1 MAPIS
6 PGQGARQSRKPKK
19 TTDLTNLHR
28 YEPFTRRIS
37 RLKIDPVHKV
47 ERRKPTNDET
57 DLTQSYFRSALE
69 EWAELNLSQ
78 TFTSFLNKTSPLCEN
93 LPQLLHHAD
102 AVFELLLQHV
112 EKKDAL
118 ALEPLLSLAAHLAH
132 DLGQRFEHYFS
143 RMVTLVA
150 QVAASHDSADVIEWC
165 FTCLAWMFKYLSRL
179 LVQDLRPL
187 LDIMI
192 PYLSSKKEYI
202 VRFSAESLA
211 FLLRKAAVM
220 YPKKKSPLTLALQH
234 LFARSNVGPVA
245 SVSYQVGVMSL
256 CAESAKGIDGAL
268 HSSADSL
275 LQCLLAVSRPMCEQ
289 QETRSIVEGVLV
301 ALIHDTDSAGFYPVV
316 GVTLDMVRQ
325 CTISSESAQ
334 ILFGL
339 RLLTVILGT
348 RKGSRISSSWKD
360 AIQAYSGIAQ
370 AAMKFLD
377 ESNISEEEPDLRL
390 QVAQTIL
397 AVSAEILTFAPMD
410 QLLPQ
415 SQKILALL
423 EHRLVPAQ
431 FFTFCTVCAELGT
444 DRFPDLVLPRLQQY
458 LIDHWSADQMSTHYL
473 LQHLNHGGM
482 TLNRKPGS
490 LAIDCPRGL
499 VDALIGSL
507 SADKTE
513 GSDTGAQQLVG
524 QIYSLSNTR
533 PPREPRQVEA
543 LVDGFEKAV
552 VHALQEHSGLLDLR
566 RRVVLGSGLNS
577 YLDLVPNDN
586 IRRTDLLSLVQTT
599 SPDLFRFSAFVAAT
613 RRLFESVH
621 MGNNLPET
629 RFDSIRYVLLENLL
643 SPSKKLKVGSLS
655 LLSHMKTSG
664 SDEWLSE
671 TVDLMQD
678 ILRTPYLPSEARKIA
693 MFLRRLPQRQKKIA
707 SNSSLENL
715 IPYFCLGLVASY
727 HDQTRQE
734 VCNVLAQI
742 VEVSPVEEAVVNITI
757 QWLQAPT
764 HLSLVQRHVQPQP
777 KTTYSAFESADLS
790 TLEGLCQKT
799 LQDFSSSKDRFFELV
814 EAEHSIGHTSSPENG
829 RTLALQILSSI
840 PASAERRSRLLVPV
854 FLSAPMT
861 REQAQQKSGSDT
873 STSSNTLGPEVDD
886 NEWSLSDR
894 KALLTL
900 FSKFMNPKVLFRSS
914 EVYEK
919 LLELLGN
926 GNLDVRKL
934 ALQAVLTW
942 KQPSLTR
949 YETLLYQIAEDKSTT
964 TELGTMLDASE
975 GEGAIR
981 SEDRAVV
988 LPVFLR
994 LIFGIIVG
1002 RAGTVGSQ
1010 EARRKAI
1017 IRVLFRM
1024 QESEVT
1030 RFLDVALGKLRDVKI
1045 LPDRPDSLY
1054 EDILLPEDQQYGFLR
1069 LLLSMLE
1076 TLQTRFAP
1084 YGRQVVD
1091 AVVFCVIRASTL
1103 AKATTSSSALSRNI
1117 RRVGFQS
1124 LILLSRDCPDI
1135 PWSQYLPTLFAHAIT
1150 PRLEIFASETSQG
1163 ISGLL
1168 RLFAV
1173 WSQVPNMISFLR
1185 QYDNTVPSVLWKA
1198 LSSSATQNEVKV
1210 FILEN
1215 IVLPWANILEDKST
1229 LSDQASEI
1237 LEVEADGLL
1246 TALVSL
1252 LENTPPKEILVAIT
1266 SVLPKIA
1273 RFARSPESKQATLSL
1288 LAALL
1293 RDSARRLPPN
1303 VKSQLLKS
1311 IQSFLETVDAF
1322 QDEQFGSSVL
1332 DLVSSLFN
1340 YFKDEA
1346 NRQILCQVM
1355 DRLSTLDSDLVLSA
1369 QLCRDMNA
1377 VATDRL
1383 EDIDFDKRLEAFQAV
1398 NQLEPE
1404 KNSAKCWLPI
1414 IHNLL
1419 FFVRTVDEFSI
1430 RSNALSCLKQLIIK
1444 ACGSQRTEMTKL
1456 ATHVVLP
1463 SVKKGV
1469 RSESELVRADCVSL
1483 YGLMVQYAQ
1492 GDPDLENLR
1501 PLLVG
1506 NDEEASFFS
1515 NILHIQQHRRL
1526 RAIRRLLSEV
1536 EKGAISPRNVAEVF
1550 IPLLE
1555 MFVYDSG
1562 SDESAQSTKGQ
1573 SIAAMGTLLQW
1584 IDWKHFKVLLHK
1596 YKNDITAGESNEKV
1610 ASRLLSHAAEA
1621 LSAARSHQSDDQTDP
1636 TPYLSTSLPS
1646 SQTIENELRKHFIPK
1661 FAELVHC
1668 KDEAEISFRIPV
1680 AVTTIKLIMMLPEE
1694 EIQLLAAPIIL
1705 DIAHILRSRTQESRD
1720 TARNTLCQTV
1730 MLLGPSS
1737 LQFVLKE
1744 LRNALTRGYQLHVLS
1759 FTLHAILVTLTPNIQ
1774 LGDLDYC
1781 VQDLVAVIMD
1791 DTFGT
1796 VGQEKDNQDYVSSMK
1811 EVKSNK
1817 SYDSM
1822 ELLSKSISVQSLS
1835 NLVSPIQTL
1844 LLGSLTTKQVRQV
1857 DELLRRVG
1865 AGVSQNPGAS
1875 KRDLLVFAYQLI
1887 QAIYKEKE
1895 TVKVRQPTVEE
1906 QSRQRYLIKMTSAHK
1921 TVNSQTSPLLYKMAR
1936 FALDLV
1942 RSVLQKH
1949 DEVLTVENVH
1959 GFLPVIGDAL
1969 IEAQEDVKISAMRL
1983 LSAIIKLPMPEL
1995 DQNGPLYV
2003 MEAVKVVKNS
2013 TDTNEEA
2020 AQAALKL
2027 VATVLRERKQVKVRD
2042 IDIAELLHRITPDI
2056 EEPDRQGVTFNFI
2069 RAVMARK
2076 VQIPEIY
2083 EVVDKIGIMMVT
2095 NQGKGARDTARG
2107 VYVHF
2112 LIEYPQSSSRWSK
2125 QQKFMM
2131 KNLEYE
2137 YPEGRQS
2144 VLEAINTL
2152 IAKTKGEAAQD
2163 LNSTFFVPVLLR
2175 MANDENK
2182 GCRDLAGALLGQM
2195 FRSADNAHLR
2205 EFLGPLRAW
2214 IEQNENMALQ
2224 KVSMQAY
2231 NILLGSGVGLDDGE
2245 ITGLRDNLAGL
2256 LQQSAT
2262 DNDGDEWES
2271 LFQALL
2277 LWSKLVES
2285 RPDVVLNQK
2294 QTKLWVPVWKSLS
2307 HPHAWVQSTSAGLV
2321 CDFFRHCLEADHSKL
2336 PLTCDHGLRL
2346 DRETFLEVL
2355 KASVRI
2361 LRRTEGNEDL
2371 SSQAVQILLF
2381 LGQCMN
2387 VNGLTMEV
2395 ADKSV
2400 DDEDEAMQDGVESED
2415 ERPTRTKKIPGFQ
2428 YLLDQV
2434 TRILRIEATSLTSA
2448 AFLPKKL
2455 SLVLLSTLIP
2465 ALSSANLSS
2474 QAHNILVPLQHL
2486 TDPNTI
2492 QPRSADP
2499 SFSSTYQQLIELSHE
2514 VMDKVQN
2521 KLGDGEYVKTLTEVS
2536 RTMRKRREERRTKRR
2551 IERVAEPERA
2561 AQYKKRKS
2569 DRKKERKKEIGRAH
2583 QSRRRETG
2591 T

>member
-6 PGQGARQSRKPKK
+6 PGQGARGARKPKK

-47 ERRKPTNDET
+47 ERRRPTDNET

-78 TFTSFLNKTSPLCEN
+78 TFTSFLNKTSPLSEN

-102 AVFELLLQHV
+102 TVFELLLQHI

-143 RMVTLVA
+143 RMVVLVA

-220 YPKKKSPLTLALQH
+220 YPKKKSPLTLALRH
-234 LFARSNVGPVA
+234 LLDRKDVGPVA
-245 SVSYQVGVMSL
+245 SFSYHVGVMSL
-256 CAESAKGIDGAL
+256 CAESSKGIDGAL

-275 LQCLLAVSRPMCEQ
+275 LQCVLAVSRPMCQQ
-289 QETRSIVEGVLV
+289 QEVRSIVEGVLV
-301 ALIHDTDSAGFYPVV
+301 ALIHDTDSAGFAPVV
-316 GVTLDMVRQ
+316 DVILDTVRQ
-325 CTISSESAQ
+325 CTASSEPTQ
-334 ILFGL
+334 IFFGL

-348 RKGSRISSSWKD
+348 RKGSRISSWQD
-360 AIQAYSGIAQ
+360 AIQAYADIAE
-370 AAMKFLD
+370 AAIQLLD
-377 ESNISEEEPDLRL
+377 KLSHSEEESDLRL
-390 QVAQTIL
+390 QMAQTVL
-397 AVSAEILTFAPMD
+397 VVSAEVLMFAPMD
-410 QLLPQ
+410 QLLPH
-415 SQKILALL
+415 SQNILALL

-431 FFTFCTVCAELGT
+431 FFAFCTICAELGT
-444 DRFPDLVLPRLQQY
+444 ERFPDLVLPRLQQY
-458 LIDHWSADQMSTHYL
+458 LITRWSDDQTGTYYL
-473 LQHLNHGGM
+473 LQN
-482 TLNRKPGS
+482 LNRRGVIFDRTAGS
-490 LAIDCPRGL
+490 AAIDCPLGL
-499 VDALIGSL
+499 VDALIS
-507 SADKTE
+507 SFNAENIE
-513 GSDTGAQQLVG
+513 GSDTELEQLVG
-524 QIYSLSNTR
+524 QIYSVSNAGS
-533 PPREPRQVEA
+533 PREPHQVEA
-543 LVDGFEKAV
+543 LLDGYQKAITQS
-552 VHALQEHSGLLDLR
+552 LQDRSGPLDLR
-566 RRVVLGSGLNS
+566 RRVLLGSGLNT
-577 YLDLVPNDN
+577 YLDLVPNDDM
-586 IRRTDLLSLVQTT
+586 RRNDLLSLIQQT
-599 SPDLFRFSAFVAAT
+599 SPEFFRLSTFVAAT
-613 RRLFESVH
+613 SRLFESVH
-621 MGNNLPET
+621 TKNNQPEAN
-629 RFDSIRYVLLENLL
+629 FDSIRYVLFENLL
-643 SPSKKLKVGSLS
+643 SPSKNLKTGTLS
-655 LLSHMKTSG
+655 LLSHMKFSG
-664 SDEWLSE
+664 PDDWLSE

-678 ILRTPYLPSEARKIA
+678 ILQTPYLPSEARKIA
-693 MFLRRLPQRQKKIA
+693 MFLRRLPQRQKKLA
-707 SNSSLENL
+707 SSSPLENL
-715 IPYFCLGLVASY
+715 IPFFCLGLVSNY

-734 VCNVLAQI
+734 VCNVLAQV
-742 VEVSPVEEAVVNITI
+742 VEVTPVEEAVVNIAI
-757 QWLQAPT
+757 QWLQSAA
-764 HLSLVQRHVQPQP
+764 HLSLVHRDGHSQS
-777 KTTYSAFESADLS
+777 KTTQSHFESADLS
-790 TLEGLCQKT
+790 SLEALCQKT
-799 LQDFSSSKDRFFELV
+799 FQDFSHSKDRFFKLV
-814 EAEHSIGHTSSPENG
+814 EAEHNIDHSSSSENG
-829 RTLALQILSSI
+829 RGLALQILSSI

-873 STSSNTLGPEVDD
+873 STSSNTIGPDVDD

-900 FSKFMNPKVLFRSS
+900 FSKFVNPKVLFRSS

-919 LLELLGN
+919 LLDLLSN
-926 GNLDVRKL
+926 GNLDIRRL

-949 YETLLYQIAEDKSTT
+949 YETILYQVAEDKLTT
-964 TELGTMLDASE
+964 TELGTLLDASE
-975 GEGAIR
+975 GESAIR
-981 SEDRAVV
+981 SEDRAVI
-988 LPVFLR
+988 LPVLLR
-994 LIFGIIVG
+994 LVFGVIVG

-1010 EARRKAI
+1010 EARRKSI
-1017 IRVLFRM
+1017 IRILFRM
-1024 QESEVT
+1024 QESEVAI
-1030 RFLDVALGKLRDVKI
+1030 FLDIALGRLRDAKI

-1076 TLQTRFAP
+1076 TLQSRFAP
-1084 YGRQVVD
+1084 YGRQVMD
-1091 AVVFCVIRASTL
+1091 AVVFCIIRASTL

-1124 LILLSRDCPDI
+1124 LVLLSRDCPDI

-1150 PRLEIFASETSQG
+1150 PRLQIFASETSQG

-1168 RLFAV
+1168 RLFAA
-1173 WSQVPNMISFLR
+1173 WSQSSDMINFLR
-1185 QYDNTVPSVLWKA
+1185 HYDSRISSVLWKA
-1198 LSSSATQNEVKV
+1198 LSSPATQNEVKV

-1215 IVLPWANILEDKST
+1215 IVLPWASISEDESILPN
-1229 LSDQASEI
+1229 QASEI

-1246 TALVSL
+1246 NALVSL
-1252 LENTPPKEILVAIT
+1252 LEKAPPKEILVAIT
-1266 SVLPKIA
+1266 SVLPRIA
-1273 RFARSPESKQATLSL
+1273 PFANSPESKQATLRL
-1288 LAALL
+1288 LTALL
-1293 RDSARRLPPN
+1293 KDSARRLPPN

-1311 IQSFLETVDAF
+1311 IRSFLETIDSF
-1322 QDEQFGSSVL
+1322 QDEDFGSSVL
-1332 DLVSSLFN
+1332 DLISSLFN

-1346 NRQILCQVM
+1346 NRQILCQAM

-1369 QLCRDMNA
+1369 KLCRDMNA
-1377 VATDRL
+1377 VGTDRL
-1383 EDIDFDKRLEAFQAV
+1383 EDIDFDKRLKAFQAV
-1398 NQLEPE
+1398 NLLEPE
-1404 KNSAKCWLPI
+1404 ENSAKCWLPVI
-1414 IHNLL
+1414 QNLL
-1419 FFVRTVDEFSI
+1419 FSVRTVDEFSI

-1444 ACGSQRTEMTKL
+1444 ACGSRRTGMTEL
-1456 ATHVVLP
+1456 VTHVVLP
-1463 SVKKGV
+1463 SVKKGI
-1469 RSESELVRADCVSL
+1469 RSESELVRADFVSL
-1483 YGLMVQYAQ
+1483 YGVLVQHSQ
-1492 GDPDLENLR
+1492 GNPDLEDLK

-1515 NILHIQQHRRL
+1515 NILHIQHHRRL

-1536 EKGAISPRNVAEVF
+1536 ERGAISASNIAEVF

-1584 IDWKHFKVLLHK
+1584 IDWKHFKSLLYK
-1596 YKNDITAGESNEKV
+1596 YKNDITVGESNEKA
-1610 ASRLLSHAAEA
+1610 ASRLLSHAADA
-1621 LSAARSHQSDDQTDP
+1621 LLAARSHQSDDPTAA
-1636 TPYLSTSLPS
+1636 TPYLSPSLPS
-1646 SQTIENELRKHFIPK
+1646 SQIIESELRKHFVPK
-1661 FAELVHC
+1661 FAELVHY

-1680 AVTTIKLIMMLPEE
+1680 AVTTIKLITMLPEE
-1694 EIQLLAAPIIL
+1694 EVQILAAPIIL

-1720 TARNTLCQTV
+1720 IARNTLCQIV

-1759 FTLHAILVTLTPNIQ
+1759 FTLHAILVTLTPNVQ

-1781 VQDLVAVIMD
+1781 VQDLVAVVMD

-1822 ELLSKSISVQSLS
+1822 ELLAKSISVSSLS
-1835 NLVSPIQTL
+1835 SLVSPIQTL
-1844 LLGSLTTKQVRQV
+1844 LVGSLTTKQVRQV

-1895 TVKVRQPTVEE
+1895 SAQIRKPTVEE
-1906 QSRQRYLIKMTSAHK
+1906 KSRQRYLIKMTSAHK
-1921 TVNSQTSPLLYKMAR
+1921 TVSSQTSSQVYKMAR

-1942 RSVLQKH
+1942 RSILQKH

-1983 LSAIIKLPMPEL
+1983 LSAIIKLPMQEL

-2027 VATVLRERKQVKVRD
+2027 VATILRERKQVKVRD

-2076 VQIPEIY
+2076 IQVPEIY

-2125 QQKFMM
+2125 QQKFFM

-2163 LNSTFFVPVLLR
+2163 LNSTFFIPVLLR

-2182 GCRDLAGALLGQM
+2182 GCRDLAGTLLGQM
-2195 FRSADNAHLR
+2195 FRSADSAHLR
-2205 EFLGPLRAW
+2205 ELLRPLRAW
-2214 IEQNENMALQ
+2214 IEQDDNPALQ

-2231 NILLGSGVGLDDGE
+2231 NILLSSDVGLDE
-2245 ITGLRDNLAGL
+2245 EEVTRLRDNLAGS
-2256 LQQSAT
+2256 LQQPAT
-2262 DNDGDEWES
+2262 DGDGDEWES

-2277 LWSKLVES
+2277 LLSKLVES

-2294 QTKLWVPVWKSLS
+2294 QTKLWIPVWKSLS
-2307 HPHAWVQSTSAGLV
+2307 HQHAWVQSTSAGLI
-2321 CDFFRHCLEADHSKL
+2321 CAFFRHCLEADHSNL

-2346 DRETFLEVL
+2346 DRERFLDIL

-2361 LRRTEGNEDL
+2361 LRRTEGSEDL
-2371 SSQAVQILLF
+2371 SNQAVQILLF

-2387 VNGLTMEV
+2387 VNGFAMEV
-2395 ADKSV
+2395 ADKSM
-2400 DDEDEAMQDGVESED
+2400 DEEDEEVQDSVESED
-2415 ERPTRTKKIPGFQ
+2415 ERPTRTKKIPCLQ

-2434 TRILRIEATSLTSA
+2434 TRILRIESTSLTSA
-2448 AFLPKKL
+2448 AFLPKKS

-2465 ALSSANLSS
+2465 ALSTANLSLR
-2474 QAHNILVPLQHL
+2474 AHDILVPLQHL
-2486 TDPNTI
+2486 TDPSTI

-2499 SFSSTYQQLIELSHE
+2499 SFPSTYQSLIELAHE
-2514 VMDKVQN
+2514 VMEKVQN
-2521 KLGDGEYVKTLTEVS
+2521 KLGDSEYVKTLTEVS

-2551 IERVAEPERA
+2551 IERVAEPEKA
-2561 AQYKKRKS
+2561 ARDKKRKS

-2591 T
+2591 M

>member
-6 PGQGARQSRKPKK
+6 PGSSARKPRKTKK
-19 TTDLTNLHR
+19 PTDLTNLHR

-47 ERRKPTNDET
+47 ERRRPTNDET

-69 EWAELNLSQ
+69 EWAELNLSH
-78 TFTSFLNKTSPLCEN
+78 TFTSFLNKASPLSEN

-102 AVFELLLQHV
+102 KIFELLLQHI

-143 RMVTLVA
+143 RMVILVA

-192 PYLSSKKEYI
+192 PYLSSKKDYI

-220 YPKKKSPLTLALQH
+220 YPKKKSPLTLALRH
-234 LFARSNVGPVA
+234 LLDRNNTGPVTP
-245 SVSYQVGVMSL
+245 VSYQIGVMSL
-256 CAESAKGIDGAL
+256 CAESAKGIDGTL
-268 HSSADSL
+268 HSSAESL
-275 LQCLLAVSRPMCEQ
+275 LQCLIAVSRPLCQE

-301 ALIHDTDSAGFYPVV
+301 ALIHDTDSAGFSPVV
-316 GVTLDMVRQ
+316 DVILDTVRQ
-325 CTISSESAQ
+325 CAASSEPAQ

-348 RKGSRISSSWKD
+348 RKGTRISSWKD
-360 AIQAYSGIAQ
+360 VVQVYFRIFE
-370 AAMKFLD
+370 AAMQLLD
-377 ESNISEEEPDLRL
+377 DSSYAEGDSNLRL
-390 QVAQTIL
+390 HTAQTVL
-397 AVSAEILTFAPMD
+397 SVSAEVLTFAPMD
-410 QLLPQ
+410 QLLPH
-415 SQKILALL
+415 SLTILALL
-423 EHRLVPAQ
+423 ENRLVPAQ
-431 FFTFCTVCAELGT
+431 FFAFCTVCAELGT
-444 DRFPDLVLPRLQQY
+444 DRFQDLVLPRLQQY
-458 LIDHWSADQMSTHYL
+458 LITRWSDDRMGTYYL
-473 LQHLNHGGM
+473 LQNLSHGEVIFHR
-482 TLNRKPGS
+482 TAGS
-490 LAIDCPRGL
+490 AAVDYPSGL
-499 VDALIGSL
+499 VDALIHSFCAGSSL
-507 SADKTE
+507 GNDTE
-513 GSDTGAQQLVG
+513 VEHFVG
-524 QIYSLSNTR
+524 QIYSLRNARSLREHHQVQALSNGY
-533 PPREPRQVEA
+533 Q
-543 LVDGFEKAV
+543 KAIAQ
-552 VHALQEHSGLLDLR
+552 ALQDHSSALDLR
-566 RRVVLGSGLNS
+566 RRVILGSGLKT
-577 YLDLVPNDN
+577 YIDLVSNDDSRKN
-586 IRRTDLLSLVQTT
+586 DLFSLLQTT
-599 SPDLFRFSAFVAAT
+599 SPEYFRLPAFVAAT
-613 RRLFESVH
+613 SQLFEDVNMKDH
-621 MGNNLPET
+621 HREVN
-629 RFDSIRYVLLENLL
+629 FDSIRYVLLENLL
-643 SPSKKLKVGSLS
+643 SSSKNLKIGTLS
-655 LLSHMKTSG
+655 LLSHIKDTG
-664 SDEWLSE
+664 TDDWLSE

-678 ILRTPYLPSEARKIA
+678 ILQTPYVPSEARKIA
-693 MFLRRLPQRQKKIA
+693 MFLRRLPQRQKKLTPG
-707 SNSSLENL
+707 SPLENM
-715 IPYFCLGLVASY
+715 IPYFCLGLVSTY

-734 VCNVLAQI
+734 VCSVLAQI
-742 VEVSPVEEAVVNITI
+742 VEVSPVEEAVVNVAI
-757 QWLQAPT
+757 QWLQSPA
-764 HLSLVQRHVQPQP
+764 HLSLVQRNV
-777 KTTYSAFESADLS
+777 YSQSKPNYSMFESADLS
-790 TLEGLCQKT
+790 SLEARCQKA
-799 LQDFSSSKDRFFELV
+799 LEDFSYSKDRFIKLV
-814 EAEHSIGHTSSPENG
+814 EAEHSIDHTRSPENG
-829 RTLALQILSSI
+829 RALALQILSSI
-840 PASAERRSRLLVPV
+840 SASAERRSRLLVPV

-873 STSSNTLGPEVDD
+873 STSSNTLGPDVDD
-886 NEWSLSDR
+886 SEWSLSDR
-894 KALLTL
+894 KALLAL
-900 FSKFMNPKVLFRSS
+900 FSKFVNPKVLFRSS
-914 EVYEK
+914 EVHEK

-934 ALQAVLTW
+934 ALQAILTW
-942 KQPSLTR
+942 RQPSLTR
-949 YETLLYQIAEDKSTT
+949 YETILYQVAEDKSTT
-964 TELGTMLDASE
+964 TELGTLLDASE
-975 GEGAIR
+975 EESAVK
-981 SEDRAVV
+981 SEDRAVI
-988 LPVFLR
+988 LPVLLR
-994 LIFGIIVG
+994 LIFGVIVG

-1010 EARRKAI
+1010 EARRKSI

-1024 QESEVT
+1024 QESEVAM
-1030 RFLDVALGKLRDVKI
+1030 FLDIALGRLRDVKI

-1054 EDILLPEDQQYGFLR
+1054 EEILLPEDQQYGFLR

-1076 TLQTRFAP
+1076 TLQSRFAP

-1103 AKATTSSSALSRNI
+1103 AKATAASSALSRNI

-1124 LILLSRDCPDI
+1124 LVLLSRDCPDI
-1135 PWSQYLPTLFAHAIT
+1135 PWSQYLPSLFAHAVT
-1150 PRLEIFASETSQG
+1150 PRLGIFASETSQG

-1168 RLFAV
+1168 RLFAA
-1173 WSQVPNMISFLR
+1173 WSQSPEMVSFLR
-1185 QYDNTVPSVLWKA
+1185 QYDRNVPSVLWKT
-1198 LSSSATQNEVKV
+1198 LSSPATQNEVKV

-1215 IVLPWANILEDKST
+1215 IVLPWAAITEDEAA
-1229 LSDQASEI
+1229 LPNQASEI

-1246 TALVSL
+1246 TALVCL
-1252 LENTPPKEILVAIT
+1252 LENTPPKEILLAIT

-1273 RFARSPESKQATLSL
+1273 PFAHSPESKQATLRL
-1288 LAALL
+1288 LTALL
-1293 RDSARRLPPN
+1293 KDSARRLPPN

-1311 IQSFLETVDAF
+1311 IKSFLETIDAF
-1322 QDEQFGSSVL
+1322 QDEEFASNVL

-1355 DRLSTLDSDLVLSA
+1355 DRLSKLDPDLVLSA
-1369 QLCRDMNA
+1369 QLSRDLNA
-1377 VATDRL
+1377 VSTNRL
-1383 EDIDFDKRLEAFQAV
+1383 EEIDFDKRLEAFQTI
-1398 NQLEPE
+1398 NELEAEENRP
-1404 KNSAKCWLPI
+1404 KCWLPI

-1419 FFVRTVDEFSI
+1419 FFIRTIDEFSI

-1456 ATHVVLP
+1456 VTNVVLP

-1469 RSESELVRADCVSL
+1469 RSESELVRADFVSL
-1483 YGLMVQYAQ
+1483 YGVLVQHAQ
-1492 GDPDLENLR
+1492 GEPDLENLK

-1536 EKGAISPRNVAEVF
+1536 EKGAISARNIADVF

-1562 SDESAQSTKGQ
+1562 SDESAQSIKGQ

-1584 IDWKHFKVLLHK
+1584 VDWKHFKALLHK
-1596 YKNDITAGESNEKV
+1596 YKSDITATDSNEKF
-1610 ASRLLSHAAEA
+1610 ASRLLSHAADA
-1621 LSAARSHQSDDQTDP
+1621 LSAARNHRSDDKTLA
-1636 TPYLSTSLPS
+1636 TPYLAPSLPP

-1661 FAELVHC
+1661 FAELVHY

-1680 AVTTIKLIMMLPEE
+1680 AVTTIKLITMLPEE
-1694 EIQLLAAPIIL
+1694 EVQILAAPIIL

-1720 TARNTLCQTV
+1720 IARNTLCQIV

-1744 LRNALTRGYQLHVLS
+1744 LRTALTRGYQLHVLS
-1759 FTLHAILVTLTPNIQ
+1759 FTLHAILVTLTPNVQ

-1822 ELLSKSISVQSLS
+1822 ELLAKSISVHSLS
-1835 NLVSPIQTL
+1835 SLVSPIQTL
-1844 LLGSLTTKQVRQV
+1844 LVGSLTTKQVRQV

-1895 TVKVRQPTVEE
+1895 SVKVRQPTVEE
-1906 QSRQRYLIKMTSAHK
+1906 KSRQRYLIKMTSAHK
-1921 TVNSQTSPLLYKMAR
+1921 TVTSQTSSLLYKMAR

-1983 LSAIIKLPMPEL
+1983 LSTIIKLPMQEL

-2003 MEAVKVVKNS
+2003 MEAVRVVKNS
-2013 TDTNEEA
+2013 TNTNEEA

-2042 IDIAELLHRITPDI
+2042 LDIAELLQRITPDI

-2076 VQIPEIY
+2076 IQIPEIY
-2083 EVVDKIGIMMVT
+2083 DVVDKIGIMMVT
-2095 NQGKGARDTARG
+2095 NQGKGARDVARG

-2125 QQKFMM
+2125 QQKFLM

-2163 LNSTFFVPVLLR
+2163 LNSTFFIPVLLR

-2195 FRSADNAHLR
+2195 FRSADSAHLR
-2205 EFLGPLRAW
+2205 ELLGPLRAW
-2214 IEQNENMALQ
+2214 IEQDDNIALQ

-2231 NILLGSGVGLDDGE
+2231 NILLSSDVGLDEADV
-2245 ITGLRDNLAGL
+2245 TGLRDNLATS
-2256 LQQSAT
+2256 LQHSTAE
-2262 DNDGDEWES
+2262 NDGEDWES

-2277 LWSKLVES
+2277 LLSKLVES
-2285 RPDVVLNQK
+2285 RPEVVLNQR

-2307 HPHAWVQSTSAGLV
+2307 HPHAWVQSTSAGLI
-2321 CDFFRHCLEADHSKL
+2321 CEFFRHCLEADHSKL

-2346 DRETFLEVL
+2346 DRDRFLEIL

-2361 LRRTEGNEDL
+2361 LRRTEGNEDV
-2371 SSQAVQILLF
+2371 STQVVQILLF

-2387 VNGLTMEV
+2387 VNDLTMEV

-2400 DDEDEAMQDGVESED
+2400 GDDDDDMENGAESED
-2415 ERPTRTKKIPGFQ
+2415 ERPTRTKKIPGLQ

-2434 TRILRIEATSLTSA
+2434 TRILRIESTSFTSA
-2448 AFLPKKL
+2448 AFLPKKS
-2455 SLVLLSTLIP
+2455 SLLLLSSLIP
-2465 ALSSANLSS
+2465 ALSTAKLSL
-2474 QAHNILVPLQHL
+2474 QAHSILVPLQHL
-2486 TDPNTI
+2486 TDPSTI

-2499 SFSSTYQQLIELSHE
+2499 SFSSTYQNLIELAHE
-2514 VMDKVQN
+2514 VMEKVQN
-2521 KLGDGEYVKTLTEVS
+2521 KLGDSEYVKTLTEVS

-2551 IERVAEPERA
+2551 IERVAEPEKA
-2561 AQYKKRKS
+2561 ARDKKRKS
-2569 DRKKERKKEIGRAH
+2569 DRKKERKKEIGRSH
-2583 QSRRRETG
+2583 QSRRREAG
-2591 T
+2591 M